1 MLFDSGMRAL
11 AHDAVDALFD
21 HVGNIAGR
29 RVVDWQT
36 SDELRERIRIDDRGG
51 AEGMTLIRTLMEN
64 AIQLHHPA
72 YMGHQVCPPFPS
84 AVIADLVISTLNQST
99 AVWEMSPIGTV
110 IEQEV
115 VRWLSDRV
123 GYPSSSLGT
132 AVSGGSAANLTA
144 LLAARARWVVKRES
158 GVGGRGS
165 ERGPAPPHPV
175 KRDFAP
181 TPDPRLPTPARPIIL
196 CSADA
201 HYSIARAAAIMG
213 IASDDVIKVR
223 TDSQHRLDV
232 EALEATL
239 AEVGDVMA
247 IVATSGSTATGAF
260 DDLRA
265 IAALRDKYDTWLHV
279 DAAHGASVVLSERLC
294 PLVDG
299 LDLADSLAWDP
310 HKMLWMSLSLGV
322 LLVRDGHWLRRA
334 FEADAPYLFN
344 AERSGDNIGEVTIQ
358 CSKRADAIKL
368 WLTLQMFGTR
378 PFVEAMEHVADL
390 TRYVYEIVAASDDF
404 EPMHVPEFNIFCF
417 RHRSDD
423 ENNAAIRERLIRSGQ
438 AWITST
444 LLKGRRVLRVT
455 MINPRTER
463 ADVDRMMAALRTM
476 ARYSGVGSRVSG
488 VGE

>member
-1 MLFDSGMRAL
+1 MD
-11 AHDAVDALFD
+11 
-21 HVGNIAGR
+21 
-29 RVVDWQT
+29 
-36 SDELRERIRIDDRGG
+36 
-51 AEGMTLIRTLMEN
+51 N

-115 VRWLSDRV
+115 VRWLAGRV
-123 GYPSSSLGT
+123 GYPSTSLGS

-144 LLAARARWVVKRES
+144 MLAARARWIAS
-158 GVGGRGS
+158 GRGGK
-165 ERGPAPPHPV
+165 RPV
-175 KRDFAP
+175 
-181 TPDPRLPTPARPIIL
+181 IL

-201 HYSIARAAAIMG
+201 HYSTARAAAIMG
-213 IASDDVIKVR
+213 IEVIKVP
-223 TDSQHRLDV
+223 TDGQHRLDV
-232 EALEATL
+232 VALEAAL
-239 AEVGDVMA
+239 RDAGDVMA

-265 IAALRDKYDTWLHV
+265 IAALRDQYDTWLHV
-279 DAAHGASVVLSERLC
+279 DAAHGASVVLSDRLR
-294 PLVDG
+294 PLADG
-299 LDLADSLAWDP
+299 LDLSDSLSWDP
-310 HKMLWMSLSLGV
+310 HKMLWMSLASGM
-322 LLVRDGHWLRRA
+322 LLVRDGNWLRRA

-344 AERSGDNIGEVTIQ
+344 SERASDNIGEVTIQ

-378 PFVEAMEHVADL
+378 PFVEAMEHVTDL
-390 TRYVYEIVAASDDF
+390 TRYLYEKVLASDDF
-404 EPMHVPEFNIFCF
+404 EPMHVPQFNIFCF

-423 ENNAAIRERLIRSGQ
+423 ETNAALRENLIRSGE

-444 LLKGRRVLRVT
+444 LLKERRVLRVT

-463 ADVDRMMAALRTM
+463 ADVDRMFDALRKL
-476 ARYSGVGSRVSG
+476 APAGVGSR
-488 VGE
+488 

>member
-1 MLFDSGMRAL
+1 MRKL
-11 AHDAVDALFD
+11 AHETVDALFD
-21 HVGNIAGR
+21 HVENVAAR

-36 SDELRERIRIDDRGG
+36 ADELRKRVRIDDRGG
-51 AEGMTLIRTLMEN
+51 AQAMPLIRSLMDN

-115 VRWLSDRV
+115 VRWLADRA
-123 GYPSSSLGT
+123 GYPATSLGT

-144 LLAARARWVVKRES
+144 LLAARARWIDRGRAGKR
-158 GVGGRGS
+158 
-165 ERGPAPPHPV
+165 A
-175 KRDFAP
+175 
-181 TPDPRLPTPARPIIL
+181 IIL

-201 HYSIARAAAIMG
+201 HYSIARAASIIGVA
-213 IASDDVIKVR
+213 DVIKVP
-223 TDSQHRLDV
+223 TDDQHRLDV
-232 EALEATL
+232 NALESAL
-239 AEVGDVMA
+239 RDAGDVMA

-265 IAALRDKYDTWLHV
+265 IAALRDKHDTWLHV
-279 DAAHGASVVLSERLC
+279 DAAHGASVVLSDRLR

-299 LDLADSLAWDP
+299 LDRADSLAWDP
-310 HKMLWMSLSLGV
+310 HKMLRMPLSLGV
-322 LLVRDGHWLRRA
+322 LLVRDGKWLRRA

-344 AERSGDNIGEVTIQ
+344 SERAGDNIGEMTIQ

-368 WLTLQMFGTR
+368 WLTLQMAGTR
-378 PFVEAMEHVADL
+378 PFVEAMEHVTDV
-390 TRYVYEIVAASDDF
+390 TRYLYDVVIASGDF
-404 EPMHVPEFNIFCF
+404 EAMHVPQFNIFCF

-423 ENNAAIRERLIRSGQ
+423 ETNAALRERLIRSGQ

-444 LLKGRRVLRVT
+444 LLKGQRVLRVT

-463 ADVDRMMAALRTM
+463 GDVDRMVAALRRF
-476 ARYSGVGSRVSG
+476 AADV
-488 VGE
+488 

>member
-1 MLFDSGMRAL
+1 MRFDSTMRAL
-11 AHDAVDALFD
+11 AHATVDALFD
-21 HVGNIAGR
+21 HVENIAGR

-36 SDELRERIRIDDRGG
+36 ADELRAKIRIDENGG
-51 AEGMTLIRTLMEN
+51 AEGMDLIRMLMEN

-99 AVWEMSPIGTV
+99 AVLEMSPIGTV

-115 VRWLSDRV
+115 VRWLADRV
-123 GYPSSSLGT
+123 GYPPTSLGT

-144 LLAARARWVVKRES
+144 LLAARARWTSKRKS
-158 GVGGRGS
+158 GV
-165 ERGPAPPHPV
+165 PV
-175 KRDFAP
+175 V
-181 TPDPRLPTPARPIIL
+181 L

-213 IASDDVIKVR
+213 IEVVKIPTDD
-223 TDSQHRLDV
+223 QHRLDLG
-232 EALEATL
+232 ALETAL
-239 AEVGDVMA
+239 GDAEVMS

-279 DAAHGASVVLSERLC
+279 DAAHGASVVLSERLQ
-294 PLVDG
+294 PLVAG

-322 LLVRDGHWLRRA
+322 ILVRDAHWLRRA

-344 AERSGDNIGEVTIQ
+344 SERAGDNIGEVTIQ

-368 WLTLQMFGTR
+368 WLTLQMSGTR
-378 PFVEAMEHVADL
+378 PFVEAMEHVTDMTCYL
-390 TRYVYEIVAASDDF
+390 YEQVMASDDF
-404 EPMHVPEFNIFCF
+404 EAMHVPVFNIFCF

-423 ENNAAIRERLIRSGQ
+423 ETNAALREKLIRSGQ

-444 LLKGRRVLRVT
+444 VLKGQRVLRVT

-463 ADVDRMMAALRTM
+463 SDVDRMLLGLR
-476 ARYSGVGSRVSG
+476 RCL
-488 VGE
+488 